1 MTLAIGDGANDI
13 NMIQSAHIG
22 VGIMG
27 KEGNQASSF
36 ADYAVPKFK
45 NLRRLLF
52 WHGRSFGKKLSIVII
67 FGLFKSMINANG
79 VFYLQL
85 VNGHSGVQAIES
97 WIYAMYDVCLTQL
110 AYTMTI
116 FGVDVAY
123 TYA

>member
-1 MTLAIGDGANDI
+1 
-13 NMIQSAHIG
+13 
-22 VGIMG
+22 MG

-45 NLRRLLF
+45 DLRRLLF

-116 FGVDVAY
+116 FGIDVAY
-123 TYA
+123 PYA